1 MGRRLGAALLLLAAL
16 LGAGEAPAGRAC
28 EIRPATAERVAQ
40 GLELAARTA
49 AALDASGAEV
59 VLLARAGQDLS
70 DYGLHWSH
78 LGIAYREADA
88 QGRLRWRVLHKLNQC
103 GTAHAAIYR
112 EGLGQFFL
120 DDPWRFEA
128 AWVVP
133 TPELQASLQRLLR
146 DPLRATA
153 VHHRP
158 YNLVAYPWS
167 LRYQQS
173 NQWAIETLAAAHFDE
188 AATRSQAQLWLRQ
201 QGYRPST
208 LRLGTM
214 KRLGGRLGAAN
225 INFDDHPG
233 SQRFA
238 GRIETVTVDSVF
250 AWLERAQLASAPFV
264 LAL

>member
-1 MGRRLGAALLLLAAL
+1 MGHRLGAALLLIAALAA
-16 LGAGEAPAGRAC
+16 ASEAWAGRTC
-28 EIRPATAERVAQ
+28 ETRPATAARVAQ

-70 DYGLHWSH
+70 AYGLRWSH
-78 LGIAYREADA
+78 LGLAYREADA
-88 QGRLRWRVLHKLNQC
+88 EGRPRWRVLHKLNHC
-103 GTAHAAIYR
+103 GTAQAAVYR

-133 TPELQASLQRLLR
+133 EPALQAALLRLLQ
-146 DPLRATA
+146 DPARATA
-153 VHHRP
+153 LQHRP
-158 YNLVAYPWS
+158 YSLVAYPWS
-167 LRYQQS
+167 QRYQQS
-173 NQWAIETLAAAHFDE
+173 NQWALETLAAAQFE
-188 AATRSQAQLWLRQ
+188 GAITRTQAQAWLRQ
-201 QGYRPST
+201 QDYRPST

-225 INFDDHPG
+225 ITFDDHPG
-233 SQRFA
+233 GQRFA

-250 AWLERAQLASAPFV
+250 AWLERAGLASAPV
-264 LAL
+264 VVAP